1 MFTNAKIEQIT
12 LLVATERT
20 DRMSAAAY
28 IADALMH
35 IGVDNVALIQMT
47 EPEEFVLL
55 KKETT
60 KEQTLGRE
68 VCYTNSM
75 NKRNKLFCFI
85 KAN

>member
-12 LLVATERT
+12 LLVTTERT
-20 DRMSAAAY
+20 DRMSAADY

-35 IGVDNVALIQMT
+35 TGVDNVALIQMN

-60 KEQTLGRE
+60 KE
-68 VCYTNSM
+68 
-75 NKRNKLFCFI
+75 
-85 KAN
+85 

>member
-12 LLVATERT
+12 LLVATELT
-20 DRMSAAAY
+20 DRMSAADY

-35 IGVDNVALIQMT
+35 TGVDNVALIQMN

-60 KEQTLGRE
+60 KE
-68 VCYTNSM
+68 
-75 NKRNKLFCFI
+75 
-85 KAN
+85 

>member
-20 DRMSAAAY
+20 DRMSAADY

-55 KKETT
+55 KK
-60 KEQTLGRE
+60 KRPKSRHLGAKC
-68 VCYTNSM
+68 VI
-75 NKRNKLFCFI
+75 LI
-85 KAN
+85 V

>member
-12 LLVATERT
+12 LLVATERK
-20 DRMSAAAY
+20 DRTSAADY

-35 IGVDNVALIQMT
+35 TGVDNVALIQMN

-60 KEQTLGRE
+60 KE
-68 VCYTNSM
+68 
-75 NKRNKLFCFI
+75 
-85 KAN
+85 

>member
-20 DRMSAAAY
+20 DRMSAADY
-28 IADALMH
+28 IEDAFMH
-35 IGVDNVALIQMT
+35 TGVDNVALIQMN

-60 KEQTLGRE
+60 KE
-68 VCYTNSM
+68 
-75 NKRNKLFCFI
+75 
-85 KAN
+85 